1 MKGVYVI
8 DFTNAW
14 SFIIC
19 ANSYEEA
26 CSLARLDDRQG
37 ECPGST
43 IIKTSYELEG
53 SYHFYPL
60 SKDETSVQGELRVYI
75 MLSRLMPT
83 TKLLSSKE
91 CNEELAKCTYPPNF
105 KRILST
111 SDISVSSKSDT
122 QFNISL

>member
-8 DFTNAW
+8 DFTNGW

-19 ANSYEEA
+19 SSSYEEA
-26 CSLARLDDRQG
+26 C
-37 ECPGST
+37 T
-43 IIKTSYELEG
+43 IIKTSYEYELEG

-83 TKLLSSKE
+83 TKLLSSKG

-105 KRILST
+105 KRIQST

>member
-8 DFTNAW
+8 DFTNGS
-14 SFIIC
+14 SFVIC

-26 CSLARLDDRQG
+26 CSLVVKQG
-37 ECPGST
+37 EYPGRS
-43 IIKTSYELEG
+43 IIKTSYEYELEG
-53 SYHFYPL
+53 SYHYYPL
-60 SKDETSVQGELRVYI
+60 NKDETFVQAELRVYM
-75 MLSRLMPT
+75 MLSHLMPS

-91 CNEELAKCTYPPNF
+91 TNEELAKCTYPPNF